1 MITRLSLVG
10 SCVYVHAGE
19 ISIKTTKAF
28 THGGLVFDQNA
39 RLATFGKLPPVA
51 LPEGLMLSDGD
62 TLELQLVAP
71 DGTLRKQAR
80 AGILK
85 LSPKEPGILRIAG
98 MAKTPRKF
106 PTEDGWGIAIYKY
119 RAYFSHPGVPTDP
132 EIPEWL
138 KASIARQRSLWN
150 RLAYFCREARRKCS
164 PAPTAEIVAFVR
176 ETILPEI
183 DAFNDALGR
192 SKAKIKHPAKLK
204 TEMPGPDGLWN
215 FVGQLRTRIEK
226 GRAVPE
232 GLLEKIIVFAEQ
244 FKPDYTPL
252 NEFLNNY
259 HNIAAKEATDLGLLR
274 YEIRPTVSGFKAVLD
289 RRKTTK
295 AAWSEGWP
303 LIKYPDSPKA
313 ANWGVHY
320 YFNTAGLD
328 SAQIESPKGVP
339 GLTLGPHLKPSDTGH
354 ELLTGLAA
362 TKRSLRA
369 AEISISGPNH
379 EQCTFRFGVL
389 YHRPLP
395 AGSHLKEWKLIYA
408 DGALWLCLTVELQHP
423 VPVHSPLAA
432 GLDVG
437 WRRTEEG
444 LRFGT
449 LYEPATMSF
458 RELSIDMQKSP
469 KDHKD
474 RMPFRIDIGP
484 TRWEKRN
491 ILQLLPDWKPGNPIP
506 SSFETRTAM
515 QSRRDYYKDTAKIL
529 LRKHLGESMPA
540 WIDKAGRRGLLK
552 LVEEFKEDEVV
563 QNILGTWKQQDVQV
577 GKLVSMYLA
586 RSTKRLEYGQA
597 QVAHDVCRYL
607 HDKGVHRL
615 IVEISF
621 LAKVSQRHDNEDS
634 EGLKRSQKYRQFAAV
649 GKFVAVIK
657 NTAIKYGIVVE
668 ELSAIN
674 TTRICQYCNH
684 LNPGTEKEH
693 FTCEKCE
700 RQIKQDHNAAVNIS
714 RFGCDPELA
723 EMAASA
729 G

>member
-1 MITRLSLVG
+1 
-10 SCVYVHAGE
+10 
-19 ISIKTTKAF
+19 
-28 THGGLVFDQNA
+28 
-39 RLATFGKLPPVA
+39 
-51 LPEGLMLSDGD
+51 
-62 TLELQLVAP
+62 
-71 DGTLRKQAR
+71 
-80 AGILK
+80 
-85 LSPKEPGILRIAG
+85 

-138 KASIARQRSLWN
+138 KASIARQSLWN

-183 DAFNDALGR
+183 DAFNDSLGR

-469 KDHKD
+469 KDYKD

-563 QNILGTWKQQDVQV
+563 QNILGTWKQQDEQV

-615 IVEISF
+615 IVETSF

-634 EGLKRSQKYRQFAAV
+634 EGLKRSRSTASLRQWASSLQCLQKQPSNTASWSKSYQQSTQLASANTATTLTLVPRKSTSPARNAS
-649 GKFVAVIK
+649 GRSNKTTMPRSISRASAVIQNWQRWPPLLAESLPMPCSDLK
-657 NTAIKYGIVVE
+657 RACIAWEI
-668 ELSAIN
+668 
-674 TTRICQYCNH
+674 
-684 LNPGTEKEH
+684 
-693 FTCEKCE
+693 
-700 RQIKQDHNAAVNIS
+700 RQIVFTHNKEDGEYQGPYRSNQILCGEGS
-714 RFGCDPELA
+714 RKPFRRSLR
-723 EMAASA
+723 SNKLQ
-729 G
+729 